1 MKERKGAWDKRALLK
16 RHHHE
21 ITSVPI
27 CTTEGLNGPSCCHP
41 AEELEPDPHQLC
53 WCTDLPADT
62 QTTANIVIV
71 LLWRA
76 RCLGGETWWEAV
88 SQKNRW
94 EELPSLSLR
103 EHRGEEKTTCLSPH
117 GGFPAVKAHSYPRG
131 DEVTLSSYRHSTLV
145 QHMAIP
151 LHQQHWAHVDTGI
164 K

>member
-53 WCTDLPADT
+53 WCTDSPADT

-76 RCLGGETWWEAV
+76 RCLGGNLV
-88 SQKNRW
+88 RGCLS
-94 EELPSLSLR
+94 EEQMGRTDLTQPQGAQG
-103 EHRGEEKTTCLSPH
+103 RGENNLLVSSWR
-117 GGFPAVKAHSYPRG
+117 FPSC
-131 DEVTLSSYRHSTLV
+131 ESSQLPKRR
-145 QHMAIP
+145 
-151 LHQQHWAHVDTGI
+151 
-164 K
+164 